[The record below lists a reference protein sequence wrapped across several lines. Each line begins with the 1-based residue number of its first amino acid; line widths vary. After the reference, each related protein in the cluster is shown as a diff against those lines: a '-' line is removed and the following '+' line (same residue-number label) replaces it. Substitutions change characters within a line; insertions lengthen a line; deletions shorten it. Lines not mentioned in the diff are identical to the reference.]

1 VRLGCGHGR
10 RFQKLETSQIP
21 FRLLKAL
28 RLIDLSFAKE
38 EELFDDRAPRV
49 DVQAIGEPI
58 EASMLFFGS
67 GVDVEDFDRDLAD
80 SEGLR
85 LKRRGEDRERDE
97 SSDEFI
103 ITADLLSCCHTTSSE
118 VQLDGYKGGWIE
130 IIAGGMFSGKSEEL
144 IRRLRRAVI
153 ARQRV
158 QVFKPIVDD
167 RFATDDIVS
176 RDDRRLKASP
186 VASSNELLTRVEIG
200 VQVVGIDEVQFFD
213 PGVVEVC
220 MQLADAGIRVIAAGL
235 DQDYMRRPFGPMP
248 ALLAVAEEVSKM
260 HAVCVRCRGAAHYSQ
275 RVSGGDAQVEVGDSS
290 YEARCR
296 SCYELYKAAP
306 EQEEPVVQL
315 TIPQPA

>member
-1 VRLGCGHGR
+1 
-10 RFQKLETSQIP
+10 
-21 FRLLKAL
+21 
-28 RLIDLSFAKE
+28 
-38 EELFDDRAPRV
+38 
-49 DVQAIGEPI
+49 
-58 EASMLFFGS
+58 M
-67 GVDVEDFDRDLAD
+67 
-80 SEGLR
+80 
-85 LKRRGEDRERDE
+85 
-97 SSDEFI
+97 
-103 ITADLLSCCHTTSSE
+103 
-118 VQLDGYKGGWIE
+118 DGYKGGWIE

-158 QVFKPIVDD
+158 QVFKPIIDD
-167 RFATDDIVS
+167 RFSTEDIVS
-176 RDDRRLKASP
+176 RDERRLKALS
-186 VASSNELLTRVEIG
+186 VTNSGDLLARVEIG

-213 PGVVEVC
+213 AGVVDVC

-296 SCYELYKAAP
+296 YCYELYKAAIQ
-306 EQEEPVVQL
+306 EEEPVVQL